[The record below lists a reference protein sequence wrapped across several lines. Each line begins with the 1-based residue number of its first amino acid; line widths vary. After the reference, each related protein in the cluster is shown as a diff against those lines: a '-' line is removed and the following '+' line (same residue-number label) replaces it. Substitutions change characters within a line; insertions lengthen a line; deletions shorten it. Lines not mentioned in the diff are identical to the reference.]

1 MPSTAAMGD
10 AAMIQNLRPPG
21 NGFGRVIAYAL
32 QPSKKAVIVAGNV
45 RGRHVAA
52 LLREFN
58 QWRDLN
64 PGVACPVFHACLSAA
79 PADSLS
85 SAGWREVA
93 ERYVRE
99 MNYGDSPWIAI
110 QHADTDVDHIHI
122 IASRI
127 RNDGACVDSSR
138 EFQRGR
144 QACRLIER
152 EMGLNGVVPRGANP
166 GKTVKERPGSG
177 DVRTRLRVLVSIAAR
192 GSPSISAF
200 IARLEALEVEV
211 KGYIRDEEVVGI
223 GFALDG
229 VACKGSRLGRDLSWP
244 GLQSRHGVRY
254 EPARDLPA
262 LRAASARAKSF
273 PTAAPPRD
281 RLDSPG

>member
-1 MPSTAAMGD
+1 
-10 AAMIQNLRPPG
+10 MIQNLSPPG
-21 NGFGRVIAYAL
+21 GGFGHAIAYAL
-32 QPSKKAVIVAGNV
+32 QPSKKALIVAGNV
-45 RGRHVAA
+45 RGRNVAA
-52 LLREFN
+52 LVREFN

-99 MNYGDSPWIAI
+99 MHYGDSPWIAI
-110 QHADTDVDHIHI
+110 QHADTDIDHIHV

-127 RNDGACVDSSR
+127 RNDGACVDSAR

-152 EMGLNGVVPRGANP
+152 EMGLTGVVPRGGKP
-166 GKTVKERPGSG
+166 GEFVEEKPG
-177 DVRTRLRVLVSIAAR
+177 DVRDRLRALVSIAAR
-192 GSPSISAF
+192 GTPSISAF

-211 KGYIRDEEVVGI
+211 KVYINEDQVVGI
-223 GFALDG
+223 GFALGG
-229 VACKGSRLGRDLSWP
+229 VACKGCSLGRDFSWP
-244 GLQSRHGVRY
+244 GLQRRHGVRY

-262 LRAASARAKSF
+262 LLAASARAKSF
-273 PTAAPPRD
+273 PAAAPPRD